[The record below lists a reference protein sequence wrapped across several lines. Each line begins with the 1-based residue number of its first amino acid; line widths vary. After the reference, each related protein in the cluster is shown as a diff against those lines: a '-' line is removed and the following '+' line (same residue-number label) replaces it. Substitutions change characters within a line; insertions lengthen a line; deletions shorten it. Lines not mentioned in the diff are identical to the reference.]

1 MNVISRTKWGN
12 CSRCSNKDC
21 ACIKVGK
28 ELVCVPCHRKAKG
41 KEQIER
47 FNERE
52 KIRRGGNPKSVAVKT
67 SRELRNLVQDNPEV
81 KPPKGYA
88 ELERWF
94 KDRQKEMTGK
104 CMNCGG
110 KTEKDTKNYKC
121 SIAHILP
128 KAYFKSVATHPD
140 NWIELCFY
148 SNSCHTNFDNKM
160 IDIIDLHCFD
170 TVIQKFTKIYPFIA
184 PEEKR
189 RIPPILIEYLK
200 TEI

>member
-1 MNVISRTKWGN
+1 MSYSTITRKTCKCGCGKLPTISFQGYN
-12 CSRCSNKDC
+12 SDC
-21 ACIKVGK
+21 RPDLKQAIIEKQK
-28 ELVCVPCHRKAKG
+28 RKNSAARQTSQLRKL
-41 KEQIER
+41 
-47 FNERE
+47 
-52 KIRRGGNPKSVAVKT
+52 SV
-67 SRELRNLVQDNPEV
+67 EYPEV

-148 SNSCHTNFDNKM
+148 SNSCHTNFDNHM
-160 IDIIDLHCFD
+160 IDLIDLHCFD